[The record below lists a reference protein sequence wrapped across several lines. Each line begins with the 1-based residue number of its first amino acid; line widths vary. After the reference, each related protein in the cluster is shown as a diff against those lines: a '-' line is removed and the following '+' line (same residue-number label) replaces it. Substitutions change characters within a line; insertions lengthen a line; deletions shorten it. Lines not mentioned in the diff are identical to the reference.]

1 MKKRVISLVLA
12 LALVTVFVPIG
23 AVGENKGTIVP
34 NQTYSGQITDS
45 NTSDQY
51 TIVLGLPGTLTIALT
66 RDNTAGRMEHHGV
79 ELSILNSSG
88 SWLEGTSGGFTF
100 PYTYQT
106 DLQAGTYHIEIIQRP
121 AEVGANTGTYSIRTT
136 YTAHETEDSNNT
148 IATARLMTTSQTAS
162 GIITSQVRSAFYRY
176 DLAQAGRLTA
186 SVNLG
191 SSSAGGLYAGYLR
204 WYDANGT
211 QLKSD
216 YTRYGASLAQYMDLE
231 AGTYYLEI
239 APYSS
244 SYSGTFSMRGD
255 ITAAGNN
262 TTRSISTRATAQLI
276 TSGQTINGFI
286 SHQVRNEM
294 FRYIIA
300 QPSRLT
306 VNVNFGSSGSGGL
319 YAGYLRWYDANGT
332 QLKSDYTRYGASLA
346 QYMDLEAGTYY
357 LEIAPYGSSY
367 SGTYTLTVPI
377 VPTTPLNFTA
387 TAGDRQVVLAWSAPS
402 IGSPFTRFEVSRD
415 NGSTWST
422 ASSAAGHTFTGLVNG
437 TSYTFRVRA
446 VNGAGTGTMSD
457 ARTAIPTAGV
467 PTAPL
472 NVTATPGDAQVA
484 LVWSLP
490 ATGSPFTRFEVS
502 SNNGITWVVAS
513 GNTTHTFTGLVNGTS
528 YTFRVRAVNG
538 AGEGAESDARTAIPI
553 AGVPTAPLNVTATPG
568 DAQVALVWSLPA
580 TGSPFT
586 RFEVSSN
593 NGITWV
599 AASGNTTH
607 TFTGLVNGTSY
618 TFRVRAIN
626 DAGEGAESDVRT
638 AIPSSDPQPL
648 ADTVPNIDTAD
659 NWAHEGINEAYQKG
673 FIPEELLNN
682 FNYVINRQEF
692 CRMAVRWVEYA
703 TGKSI
708 DTVLFEKGLARSP
721 NAFTDTSDPDIL
733 AAYALGITAGIG
745 NNQFNP
751 LGQFPRQQAAMMIM
765 NACRAIGA
773 DVSNLPTA
781 DFADMN
787 SAASWAHPGI
797 NFVRVREIM
806 RGIGGGN
813 FGPHTLYT
821 IQESI
826 VTFNNIK
833 VEVLP

>member
-191 SSSAGGLYAGYLR
+191 SSSA
-204 WYDANGT
+204 
-211 QLKSD
+211 
-216 YTRYGASLAQYMDLE
+216 
-231 AGTYYLEI
+231 
-239 APYSS
+239 
-244 SYSGTFSMRGD
+244 
-255 ITAAGNN
+255 
-262 TTRSISTRATAQLI
+262 
-276 TSGQTINGFI
+276 
-286 SHQVRNEM
+286 
-294 FRYIIA
+294 
-300 QPSRLT
+300 
-306 VNVNFGSSGSGGL
+306 GGL

-626 DAGEGAESDVRT
+626 DAGEGAESDARTAIPIAGVPTAPLNVTATPGDAQVVLVWNLPATGSPFTRFEVSSNNGITWVAASGNTTHTFTGLVNGTSYTFRVRAINDAGEGAESDVRT